1 MLSGQY
7 IVVIIFTN
15 LNTTTTKMKKLQQN
29 STLAKS
35 QSGTTSD
42 NYFTAKFLTDCR
54 FKFRNPETFEVTS
67 VYLTRTV
74 KIFRGGKCLISEY
87 IEGESFADILNKISV
102 TIFNL

>member
-1 MLSGQY
+1 
-7 IVVIIFTN
+7 
-15 LNTTTTKMKKLQQN
+15 MKKLQQN
-29 STLAKS
+29 SMLTKPL
-35 QSGTTSD
+35 SGSTSD

-67 VYLTRTV
+67 VYLTRTDKSRFRV
-74 KIFRGGKCLISEY
+74 KIFRGGKCLVAQY